1 MCHNHRRVNLRLNCL
16 PGVLSWD
23 LGLSKYIW
31 LLSCKFFEWNLFGM
45 TASDNVCQC
54 SLYILPI
61 PSVDKLFIRYM
72 EKGVYKGFTQKFLP
86 VLLEKYNIP
95 PQNAYMWNLYTDQ
108 DLSHENSL
116 NKYEDRSTKGFYQMM
131 YKNTNSAGNLLG
143 RVKHQLD
150 PLHSLVYAQKKN
162 TRPNVATDK

>member
-1 MCHNHRRVNLRLNCL
+1 
-16 PGVLSWD
+16 
-23 LGLSKYIW
+23 
-31 LLSCKFFEWNLFGM
+31 
-45 TASDNVCQC
+45 
-54 SLYILPI
+54 
-61 PSVDKLFIRYM
+61 M

-95 PQNAYMWNLYTDQ
+95 PENAYMWNIYTDQ

-116 NKYEDRSTKGFYQMM
+116 NKYEDRSTKGFNQMM

-143 RVKHQLD
+143 RVKHLLD
-150 PLHSLVYAQKKN
+150 PLHCVVYGQKKN

>member
-1 MCHNHRRVNLRLNCL
+1 MTMCVNALSIYCQYHQLINSSSDTWKRV
-16 PGVLSWD
+16 
-23 LGLSKYIW
+23 
-31 LLSCKFFEWNLFGM
+31 
-45 TASDNVCQC
+45 
-54 SLYILPI
+54 
-61 PSVDKLFIRYM
+61 
-72 EKGVYKGFTQKFLP
+72 FTRDSPKKFLP

-95 PQNAYMWNLYTDQ
+95 PENAYMWNIYTDQ

-143 RVKHQLD
+143 RVKHLLD
-150 PLHSLVYAQKKN
+150 PLHCVVYGQKKN

>member
-1 MCHNHRRVNLRLNCL
+1 MTMCVNALSIYCQYHQLINSSSDTWKRV
-16 PGVLSWD
+16 
-23 LGLSKYIW
+23 
-31 LLSCKFFEWNLFGM
+31 
-45 TASDNVCQC
+45 
-54 SLYILPI
+54 
-61 PSVDKLFIRYM
+61 
-72 EKGVYKGFTQKFLP
+72 FTRDSPQKFLP

-95 PQNAYMWNLYTDQ
+95 PENAYMWNIYTDQ

-150 PLHSLVYAQKKN
+150 PLHCLVYAQKKN

>member
-1 MCHNHRRVNLRLNCL
+1 MCVNALSIYCQYHHLINYSSDTWKRV
-16 PGVLSWD
+16 
-23 LGLSKYIW
+23 
-31 LLSCKFFEWNLFGM
+31 
-45 TASDNVCQC
+45 
-54 SLYILPI
+54 
-61 PSVDKLFIRYM
+61 
-72 EKGVYKGFTQKFLP
+72 FTRDSPKKFLP

-95 PQNAYMWNLYTDQ
+95 PENAYMWNIYTDQ
-108 DLSHENSL
+108 DLSHEHSL

-150 PLHSLVYAQKKN
+150 PLHCLVYAQKKN

>member
-1 MCHNHRRVNLRLNCL
+1 MTMCVNA
-16 PGVLSWD
+16 LSIYCQYHQ
-23 LGLSKYIW
+23 LINS
-31 LLSCKFFEWNLFGM
+31 S
-45 TASDNVCQC
+45 SDTW
-54 SLYILPI
+54 
-61 PSVDKLFIRYM
+61 KM
-72 EKGVYKGFTQKFLP
+72 GVYKGFTQKFLP

-95 PQNAYMWNLYTDQ
+95 PENAYMWNIYTDQ

-150 PLHSLVYAQKKN
+150 PLHCLVYAQKKN

>member
-1 MCHNHRRVNLRLNCL
+1 MEMSMKSRGML
-16 PGVLSWD
+16 PTIENQKNTD
-23 LGLSKYIW
+23 LLK
-31 LLSCKFFEWNLFGM
+31 FEWNFFGM

-95 PQNAYMWNLYTDQ
+95 PENAYMWNIYTDQ

-116 NKYEDRSTKGFYQMM
+116 NKYEDRSTKGFNQMM
-131 YKNTNSAGNLLG
+131 WTKTPI
-143 RVKHQLD
+143 QLETC
-150 PLHSLVYAQKKN
+150 LVGWNIYLIHSTVLCMGKRRIQ
-162 TRPNVATDK
+162 DQM

>member
-1 MCHNHRRVNLRLNCL
+1 MKSQGML
-16 PGVLSWD
+16 PTIENQKNTD
-23 LGLSKYIW
+23 LLK
-31 LLSCKFFEWNLFGM
+31 FEWNFFGM

-72 EKGVYKGFTQKFLP
+72 EKGVYKGFTQNFLP

-95 PQNAYMWNLYTDQ
+95 SENAYMWNIYTDQ

-131 YKNTNSAGNLLG
+131 YKNTNSAGKLLG

-150 PLHSLVYAQKKN
+150 PLHCLVYAQKKN
-162 TRPNVATDK
+162 TRPNVAKDK

>member
-1 MCHNHRRVNLRLNCL
+1 MTMCVNALSIYCQYHQLINFSSDTWKRV
-16 PGVLSWD
+16 
-23 LGLSKYIW
+23 
-31 LLSCKFFEWNLFGM
+31 
-45 TASDNVCQC
+45 
-54 SLYILPI
+54 
-61 PSVDKLFIRYM
+61 
-72 EKGVYKGFTQKFLP
+72 FTRDSPKNFLP

>member
-1 MCHNHRRVNLRLNCL
+1 MKSRGML
-16 PGVLSWD
+16 PTIENQKNAD
-23 LGLSKYIW
+23 LLK
-31 LLSCKFFEWNLFGM
+31 FEWNFFGM

-95 PQNAYMWNLYTDQ
+95 PENAYMWNIYTDQ

-131 YKNTNSAGNLLG
+131 YKNTNSAGKLLG

-150 PLHSLVYAQKKN
+150 PLHCLVYAQKKN

>member
-1 MCHNHRRVNLRLNCL
+1 MTMCVNALSIYCQYHQLITLHQIHGKECL
-16 PGVLSWD
+16 
-23 LGLSKYIW
+23 
-31 LLSCKFFEWNLFGM
+31 
-45 TASDNVCQC
+45 Q
-54 SLYILPI
+54 
-61 PSVDKLFIRYM
+61 
-72 EKGVYKGFTQKFLP
+72 GFTQKFLP

-95 PQNAYMWNLYTDQ
+95 PENAYMWNIYTDQ

-131 YKNTNSAGNLLG
+131 YKNTNSAGKLLG

-150 PLHSLVYAQKKN
+150 PLHCLVYAQKKN

>member
-1 MCHNHRRVNLRLNCL
+1 MTMCVNA
-16 PGVLSWD
+16 LSIYCQYHQ
-23 LGLSKYIW
+23 LINS
-31 LLSCKFFEWNLFGM
+31 S
-45 TASDNVCQC
+45 SDTW
-54 SLYILPI
+54 
-61 PSVDKLFIRYM
+61 

-95 PQNAYMWNLYTDQ
+95 PENAYMWNIYTDQ

-150 PLHSLVYAQKKN
+150 PLHCLVYVQKKN